1 MANAARVHTLERG
14 KDPHRFPLFAFGGAG
29 PVHGYRIARAL
40 GSPAVIVPFGA
51 GVISAVGF
59 LTAPLAFDFVRSW
72 PGRIVDLDWQKAN
85 MLLAEMEAE
94 GQALLE
100 ASGVPTGQISH
111 RREADIRYVGQG
123 HEIRVPLPSD
133 LLDNSYISTIT
144 AAFEEVYRRLYE
156 RLSPSVPI
164 EIISW
169 RVISSGP
176 KPEVRLQLPPG
187 ADKAALGAINRP
199 LQATLKGKRAAY
211 LPEVGGYSALPV
223 YDRYRLFP
231 GESFSGPAIVEER
244 ESTIIVGP
252 ESRFRIDEQ
261 RNLIIELPSTL

>member
-1 MANAARVHTLERG
+1 M
-14 KDPHRFPLFAFGGAG
+14 
-29 PVHGYRIARAL
+29 
-40 GSPAVIVPFGA
+40 PFGA

-72 PGRIVDLDWQKAN
+72 PVRIDSLDWQKAN

-100 ASGVPTGQISH
+100 ASDVPTEQISH
-111 RREADIRYVGQG
+111 RRETDIRYVGQG
-123 HEIRVPLPSD
+123 HEVRVPLPD
-133 LLDNSYISTIT
+133 GQLDGASVPTIT
-144 AAFEEVYRRLYE
+144 TSFEEVYRRLYE

-176 KPEVRLQLPPG
+176 KPEVRLQLPKTEPKT
-187 ADKAALGAINRP
+187 AQAALKGRR
-199 LQATLKGKRAAY
+199 QAY
-211 LPEVGGYSALPV
+211 FPELGGYSTLPV

-244 ESTIIVGP
+244 ESTIIVGLD
-252 ESRFRIDEQ
+252 SFFRIDEQ
-261 RNLIIELPSTL
+261 WNLIVELPSIL

>member
-1 MANAARVHTLERG
+1 
-14 KDPHRFPLFAFGGAG
+14 
-29 PVHGYRIARAL
+29 
-40 GSPAVIVPFGA
+40 
-51 GVISAVGF
+51 
-59 LTAPLAFDFVRSW
+59 VRSW
-72 PGRIVDLDWQKAN
+72 PRRIDNLDWQKAN

-100 ASGVPTGQISH
+100 TSGVPNGQISH

-123 HEIRVPLPSD
+123 HEVRVPLPSD
-133 LLDNSYISTIT
+133 LLASSCISTIT
-144 AAFEEVYRRLYE
+144 ASFEEVYRRLYE

-176 KPEVRLQLPPG
+176 KPEVRLQLPPAG
-187 ADKAALGAINRP
+187 EDEPRP
-199 LQATLKGKRAAY
+199 YSALKGRREAY
-211 LPEVGGYSALPV
+211 LPEVGGYSPLPV

-252 ESRFRIDEQ
+252 DSHFRIDEQ
-261 RNLIIELPSTL
+261 RNLIIELPSTTGRGQAGRGQASPLHFSE